1 MRSILFA
8 LAVAVPAGAGC
19 WGPALPA
26 QTDTVQGRD
35 ALTRALDAWKR
46 GETVNALKDAS
57 PPIQVRDPDWSAGHK
72 LTDYL
77 IAAEDGR
84 AGVDL
89 LLSVK
94 LVLARTDG
102 STLEKRVKFIVAI
115 GSSTVVARNE

>member
-8 LAVAVPAGAGC
+8 LAILIPTGVGC
-19 WGPALPA
+19 WNSSLPA
-26 QTDTVQGRD
+26 QTETAKGREV
-35 ALTRALDAWKR
+35 LTQALDTWKR
-46 GETVNALKDAS
+46 GETVDTLKTAR
-57 PPIQVRDPDWSAGHK
+57 PPVQMNDPDWSAGYK

-94 LVLARTDG
+94 LVLARSDG
-102 STLEKRVKFIVAI
+102 AALEKRVKFIVAI
-115 GSSTVVARNE
+115 GSSIVITRSE